1 MLFLS
6 EACDCYP
13 RQQQQRE
20 EKKVPSCLALFAA
33 YFLFGLLTPR
43 NSVDVHFWEMEGSV
57 LRVREKLPHS
67 SLWLVSLFHNF
78 ISSTLLFLGTHSPK
92 FVANFLE
99 SC

>member
-33 YFLFGLLTPR
+33 YSSLACSPPQ
-43 NSVDVHFWEMEGSV
+43 NSVDVHFWEMEGRV

-67 SLWLVSLFHNF
+67 SRWLVSLFHNF

-92 FVANFLE
+92 FVAKFLE